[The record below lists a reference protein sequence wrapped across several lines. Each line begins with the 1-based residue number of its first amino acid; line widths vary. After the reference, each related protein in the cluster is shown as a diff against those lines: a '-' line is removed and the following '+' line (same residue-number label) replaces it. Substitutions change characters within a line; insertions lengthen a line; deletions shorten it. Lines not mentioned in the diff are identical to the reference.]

1 MTSSS
6 VGSGFGV
13 TANSTVN
20 NVAQS
25 GTTGSGSGARFTVVS
40 NSGGNGLTSVTVT
53 AQGTGYKVGDTITI
67 AGTSLTGGASPAD
80 DVTLTVNS
88 AGGII
93 QVVGG
98 QFTITQPVGAA
109 SLGSLDVLGLQTSAG
124 AADTVTTTDWV
135 DEKAPAIKVNY
146 NENTQQLEFTVD
158 RTVLG
163 TGTESNFN
171 SFSIF
176 GSATADSTNNLG
188 CLLYT
193 SPSPRDATLSRMPS
207 SA

>member
-1 MTSSS
+1 MQSATS
-6 VGSGFGV
+6 
-13 TANSTVN
+13 
-20 NVAQS
+20 
-25 GTTGSGSGARFTVVS
+25 GSGSGARFTVVS
-40 NSGGNGLTSVTVT
+40 NAGGNGLTSVTVT
-53 AQGTGYKVGDTITI
+53 TQGTGYKVGDTITI

-80 DVTLTVNS
+80 DVTLTVTS

-93 QVVGG
+93 QVAGG

-124 AADTVTTTDWV
+124 ASDTTTTTDWV

-176 GSATADSTNNLG
+176 GS
-188 CLLYT
+188 T
-193 SPSPRDATLSRMPS
+193 SAEIDKQPWS
-207 SA
+207 SNPG